1 MTGNNSRTLLDRHGP
16 GMDGRRLSRDLP
28 GHIICHLEV
37 VKSLPEPVG
46 IRLSSF
52 DTVKDQKSLFRF
64 GEHPGHLI
72 KVT

>member
-1 MTGNNSRTLLDRHGP
+1 MTGNNSRTPLDRRGWGEDGSRP
-16 GMDGRRLSRDLP
+16 GWDLP

-46 IRLSSF
+46 IRFSSF